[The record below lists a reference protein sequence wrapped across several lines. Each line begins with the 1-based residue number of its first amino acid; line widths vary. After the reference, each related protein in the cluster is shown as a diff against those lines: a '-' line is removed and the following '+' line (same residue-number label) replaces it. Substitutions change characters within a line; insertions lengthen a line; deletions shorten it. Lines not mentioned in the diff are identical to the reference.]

1 MFVRPSDSVRY
12 SPFCLRGL
20 LTTYKG
26 NAIII
31 YMKDKQM
38 IVLVDDEFLEKV
50 DYIQRINDYKSKS
63 ETIRKTVEKEYR
75 REVIDASTKN
85 KR

>member
-1 MFVRPSDSVRY
+1 M
-12 SPFCLRGL
+12 
-20 LTTYKG
+20 TTYKG